1 MRRIWLRFGC
11 FLTGYNYRILS
22 ECSEASSKQVLR
34 YTSAMLIVC
43 VLWAFIGYF
52 FTDRYLLA
60 GVYPSVIGAAIMVL
74 IVIQIERQ
82 VILTPR
88 NLLLPG
94 LFRAIIAIIM
104 AVIGSFI
111 IDQIIFKEDIEHQ
124 KILMLDDKVDA
135 ILPKK
140 AAEIRRQIA
149 EVDSTILA
157 KEQER
162 KDLLDDISKNP
173 TVTIF
178 ARSVTRHNV
187 GVQNPDSLTKETVT
201 RTSSQIPNPKIAF
214 LQPFDEQISA
224 LRMQKMKK
232 DSILLQ
238 LRPAIEAELMAHN
251 GFLDELNVMFTIIN
265 QSRTALVV
273 WILWFSFI
281 LGLELFVL
289 VNKSRGSESDYE
301 ARVRQQMDLH
311 LRRVQLLRQQ

>member
-178 ARSVTRHNV
+178 AWSVTRHNV

>member
-52 FTDRYLLA
+52 FTDRYLLT

>member
-1 MRRIWLRFGC
+1 MRRIWLKFGC

-60 GVYPSVIGAAIMVL
+60 GASSSVIGAVIMVL

-88 NLLLPG
+88 NLWLPG
-94 LFRAIIAIIM
+94 IFRGIIAGIM

-178 ARSVTRHNV
+178 ALSVTRHNV
-187 GVQNPDSLTKETVT
+187 GVENSDSLTRETVT

-224 LRMQKMKK
+224 LRMEKMKK

-238 LRPAIEAELMAHN
+238 LRPAIEAELRAHN
-251 GFLDELNVMFTIIN
+251 GFLDELNVMFTIIS

-273 WILWFSFI
+273 WILWLVFI

-289 VNKSRGSESDYE
+289 VNKSKGSESDYE
-301 ARVRQQMDLH
+301 ARVKQQMDLH

>member
-1 MRRIWLRFGC
+1 
-11 FLTGYNYRILS
+11 
-22 ECSEASSKQVLR
+22 
-34 YTSAMLIVC
+34 
-43 VLWAFIGYF
+43 LWAFIGYF

-60 GVYPSVIGAAIMVL
+60 GASSSVIGAVIMVL

-88 NLLLPG
+88 NLWLPG
-94 LFRAIIAIIM
+94 IFRGIIAGIM

-187 GVQNPDSLTKETVT
+187 GVENSDSLTRETVT

-224 LRMQKMKK
+224 LRMEKMKK

-238 LRPAIEAELMAHN
+238 LRPAIEAELRAHN
-251 GFLDELNVMFTIIN
+251 GFLDELNVMFTIIS

-273 WILWFSFI
+273 WILWLVFI

-289 VNKSRGSESDYE
+289 VNKSKGSESDYE
-301 ARVRQQMDLH
+301 ARVKQQMDLH

>member
-1 MRRIWLRFGC
+1 MRRIWLKFGC

-60 GVYPSVIGAAIMVL
+60 GASSSVIGAVIMVL

-88 NLLLPG
+88 NLWLPG
-94 LFRAIIAIIM
+94 IFRGIIAGIM

-187 GVQNPDSLTKETVT
+187 GVENSDSLTRETVT

-224 LRMQKMKK
+224 LRMEKMKK

-238 LRPAIEAELMAHN
+238 LRPAIEAELRAHN
-251 GFLDELNVMFTIIN
+251 GFLDELNVMFTIIS

-273 WILWFSFI
+273 WILWLVFI

-289 VNKSRGSESDYE
+289 VNKSKGSESDYE
-301 ARVRQQMDLH
+301 ARVKQQMDLH